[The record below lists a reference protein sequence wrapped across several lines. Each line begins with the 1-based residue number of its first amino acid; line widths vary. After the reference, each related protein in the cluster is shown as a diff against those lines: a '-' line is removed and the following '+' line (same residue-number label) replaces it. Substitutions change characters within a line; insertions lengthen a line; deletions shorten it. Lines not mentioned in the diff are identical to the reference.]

1 MILDRFQSQLSAIQ
15 SQIEEDKR
23 MSSHL
28 LVSGTQLQKSPRYT
42 TGEEIANAVTH
53 GVAALMSV
61 AGLAILV
68 GFAVAYSGTP
78 MVITAV
84 SVFGASMV
92 FLYVAST
99 LYYAIPNPKAKRI
112 LQRLDHSMIFVLIAG
127 SYTPFCLITLKGV
140 TGIALCIAV
149 WTIAIL
155 GITLQGFLIKKGKW
169 LNSLLYLAMGW
180 LVILVIEP
188 LIENLPNGG
197 LWLLTAGGL
206 SYSLGVIFY
215 IWKSMPYNHAIWH
228 LFVFAGTVLQFL
240 SVLLYV
246 IPVFR

>member
-1 MILDRFQSQLSAIQ
+1 
-15 SQIEEDKR
+15 
-23 MSSHL
+23 MS
-28 LVSGTQLQKSPRYT
+28 TQLFTSEKAFSKKSIYS

-53 GVAALMSV
+53 GVAALMSI

-68 GFAVAYSGTP
+68 GFAVAYSGSPT
-78 MVITAV
+78 VITAV
-84 SVFGASMV
+84 SVFGASMI

-99 LYYAIPNPKAKRI
+99 LYHAIPNPKAKQI

-127 SYTPFCLITLKGV
+127 NYTPFCLVTLKGV
-140 TGIALCIAV
+140 TGIGLCIAV
-149 WTIAIL
+149 WSIAIV
-155 GITLQGFLIKKGKW
+155 GIALQGILIKQSKW

-180 LVILVIEP
+180 LVLLVIEP
-188 LIENLPNGG
+188 LIESLPNTG

-215 IWKSMPYNHAIWH
+215 VWKTLPYSHAIWH

-240 SVLLYV
+240 AVLLYV
-246 IPVFR
+246 IPVFN

>member
-1 MILDRFQSQLSAIQ
+1 MIL
-15 SQIEEDKR
+15 
-23 MSSHL
+23 SSVHA
-28 LVSGTQLQKSPRYT
+28 TEHTKRYT

-53 GVAALMSV
+53 GVAALMSI

-68 GFAVAYSGTP
+68 GFAVAYSGSPT
-78 MVITAV
+78 VITAV
-84 SVFGASMV
+84 SVFGASMI

-99 LYYAIPNPKAKRI
+99 LYHAIPNPKAKQI
-112 LQRLDHSMIFVLIAG
+112 LQRLDHSMICVLIAG
-127 SYTPFCLITLKGV
+127 SYTPFCLVTLEGV

-149 WTIAIL
+149 WAIAL
-155 GITLQGFLIKKGKW
+155 AGIALQGVLIKKSKW

-188 LIENLPNGG
+188 LIENLANGG

-215 IWKSMPYNHAIWH
+215 IWKSIPYSHAIWH
-228 LFVFAGTVLQFL
+228 VFVFAGTVLQFL
-240 SVLLYV
+240 AVLLYV
-246 IPVFR
+246 IPVFH

>member
-1 MILDRFQSQLSAIQ
+1 MSAQLFTSEKAF
-15 SQIEEDKR
+15 SK
-23 MSSHL
+23 
-28 LVSGTQLQKSPRYT
+28 KSIYS

-53 GVAALMSV
+53 GVAALMSI

-68 GFAVAYSGTP
+68 GFAVAYSGSPT
-78 MVITAV
+78 VITAV
-84 SVFGASMV
+84 SVFGASMI

-99 LYYAIPNPKAKRI
+99 LYHAIPNPKAKQI

-127 SYTPFCLITLKGV
+127 SYTPFCLVTLKGV
-140 TGIALCIAV
+140 TGIGLCIAV
-149 WTIAIL
+149 WSIAIV
-155 GITLQGFLIKKGKW
+155 GIALQGILIKQSKW

-180 LVILVIEP
+180 LVLLVIEP
-188 LIENLPNGG
+188 LIESLPNTG

-215 IWKSMPYNHAIWH
+215 VWKTLPYSHAIWH

-240 SVLLYV
+240 AVLLYV
-246 IPVFR
+246 IPVFN

>member
-1 MILDRFQSQLSAIQ
+1 MVLSSVHAT
-15 SQIEEDKR
+15 EHTK
-23 MSSHL
+23 
-28 LVSGTQLQKSPRYT
+28 RYT

-53 GVAALMSV
+53 GVAALMSI

-68 GFAVAYSGTP
+68 GFAVAYSGSPT
-78 MVITAV
+78 VITAV
-84 SVFGASMV
+84 SVFGASMI

-99 LYYAIPNPKAKRI
+99 LYHAIPNPKAKRI
-112 LQRLDHSMIFVLIAG
+112 LQQLDHSMIYVLIAG
-127 SYTPFCLITLKGV
+127 SYTPFCLVTLEGA

-149 WTIAIL
+149 WAIAL
-155 GITLQGFLIKKGKW
+155 AGIALQGVLIKKSKW

-188 LIENLPNGG
+188 LIENLANGG

-215 IWKSMPYNHAIWH
+215 IWKSIPYSHAIWH
-228 LFVFAGTVLQFL
+228 VFVFAGTVLQFL
-240 SVLLYV
+240 AVLLYV
-246 IPVFR
+246 IPVFH

>member
-1 MILDRFQSQLSAIQ
+1 
-15 SQIEEDKR
+15 
-23 MSSHL
+23 MSTHL
-28 LVSGTQLQKSPRYT
+28 LVSGTHSQKCPRYT

-53 GVAALMSV
+53 GVAALMSI

-68 GFAVAYSGTP
+68 GFSVAYSGSTT
-78 MVITAV
+78 VITAV
-84 SVFGASMV
+84 SVFGASMI

-99 LYYAIPNPKAKRI
+99 LYHAIPNPKAKQI

-127 SYTPFCLITLKGV
+127 SYTPFCLVTLEGV
-140 TGIALCIAV
+140 TGISLCIAV
-149 WTIAIL
+149 WAIAFA
-155 GITLQGFLIKKGKW
+155 GIVLQGILIKKSKW

-206 SYSLGVIFY
+206 CYSLGVIFY
-215 IWKSMPYNHAIWH
+215 VWKAIPFNHALWH

-246 IPVFR
+246 IPVFN

>member
-1 MILDRFQSQLSAIQ
+1 MVLSSVHAT
-15 SQIEEDKR
+15 DHTK
-23 MSSHL
+23 
-28 LVSGTQLQKSPRYT
+28 RYT

-53 GVAALMSV
+53 GVAALMSI

-68 GFAVAYSGTP
+68 GFAVAYSGSPT
-78 MVITAV
+78 VITAV
-84 SVFGASMV
+84 SVFGASMI

-99 LYYAIPNPKAKRI
+99 LYHAIPNPKAKQI
-112 LQRLDHSMIFVLIAG
+112 LQRLDHSMIYVLIAG
-127 SYTPFCLITLKGV
+127 SYTPFCLVTLEGI

-149 WTIAIL
+149 WAIAIA
-155 GITLQGFLIKKGKW
+155 GIALQGLLIRKSKW

-188 LIENLPNGG
+188 LIENLADGG

-215 IWKSMPYNHAIWH
+215 IWKAIPYSHAIWH
-228 LFVFAGTVLQFL
+228 VFVFAGTVLQFL
-240 SVLLYV
+240 AVLLYV
-246 IPVFR
+246 IPVFH

>member
-1 MILDRFQSQLSAIQ
+1 
-15 SQIEEDKR
+15 
-23 MSSHL
+23 MSSHVL
-28 LVSGTQLQKSPRYT
+28 TQIST
-42 TGEEIANAVTH
+42 TLKTSSYSVGEEIANAVTH

-61 AGLAILV
+61 AGLAVLV
-68 GFAVAYSGTP
+68 GFAVAYSGSPT
-78 MVITAV
+78 VITAV

-99 LYYAIPNPKAKRI
+99 LYHAIPNPRAKRI

-127 SYTPFCLITLKGV
+127 SYTPFCLVTLEGV

-149 WTIAIL
+149 WAIAIA
-155 GITLQGFLIKKGKW
+155 GIALQGLLIQKSKW

-188 LIENLPNGG
+188 LIENLPQGG

-206 SYSLGVIFY
+206 AYSLGVIFY
-215 IWKSMPYNHAIWH
+215 IWKRLPYSHAIWH
-228 LFVFAGTVLQFL
+228 VFVFAGTLLQFL
-240 SVLLYV
+240 AVLLYV
-246 IPVFR
+246 IPVFN